1 MKIVVK
7 LGGFAFPL
15 KINEEIIK
23 AFSSRFKEIH
33 EAGHRLAVVTG
44 GGEAARI
51 YINAARNLGASES
64 FCDQLGI
71 LVSRLN
77 AKLILASL
85 NDLAAYKIPES
96 LEEFQNLFSL
106 GKIVVMGGLQPGHST
121 NAVAALIAELIK
133 ADLLI
138 NVTDVDGVY
147 TKDPKE
153 DPKAKLLNE
162 VTIKQL
168 QEILSLNEMK
178 AGKYKLLDLLAIK
191 IIERSKI
198 PIWIINGKN
207 PFNLIK
213 VIKGEKIG
221 TKILS

>member
-15 KINEEIIK
+15 KINEEIINSFALK
-23 AFSSRFKEIH
+23 FKEIH
-33 EAGHRLAVVTG
+33 ETGHKLTVVTG
-44 GGEAARI
+44 GGEAARV
-51 YINAARNLGASES
+51 YINAARKLGASES

-77 AKLILASL
+77 AKLLIASL
-85 NDLAAYKIPES
+85 NDLAAPKIPET
-96 LEEFQNLFSL
+96 LEEFQSL
-106 GKIVVMGGLQPGHST
+106 LPLEKIIVMGGLQPGHST
-121 NAVAALIAELIK
+121 NAVAALIAESIK

-147 TKDPKE
+147 TKDPKK
-153 DPKAKLLNE
+153 DPEAKLLKE
-162 VTIKQL
+162 VNINQL
-168 QEILSLNEMK
+168 QEILSSSEVK
-178 AGKYKLLDLLAIK
+178 AGTYKLLDLLAIK

-198 PIWIINGKN
+198 PTWIINGRN
-207 PFNLIK
+207 PSNLIK

-221 TKILS
+221 TKILT

>member
-15 KINEEIIK
+15 KINEELIK
-23 AFSSRFKEIH
+23 SFALKFREIH
-33 EAGHRLAVVTG
+33 ESGHKLTIVAG

-51 YINAARNLGASES
+51 YINAARKLGASES

-77 AKLILASL
+77 AKLIIASL
-85 NDLAAYKIPES
+85 NELAAPKIPES
-96 LEEFQNLFSL
+96 LDEFQSL
-106 GKIVVMGGLQPGHST
+106 LPLNKIIVMGGLQPGHST

-147 TKDPKE
+147 TKDPRKNP
-153 DPKAKLLNE
+153 DAKLLEE
-162 VTIKQL
+162 VTINQL
-168 QEILSLNEMK
+168 QEILSLNEVK
-178 AGKYKLLDLLAIK
+178 AGTYKLLDFLAIK

-198 PIWIINGKN
+198 PTWIINGKN
-207 PFNLIK
+207 PSNLIK

-221 TKILS
+221 TKILT

>member
-15 KINEEIIK
+15 KIDEEVIK
-23 AFSSRFKEIH
+23 AFALKFKEIYK
-33 EAGHRLAVVTG
+33 AGHKLAIVTG
-44 GGEAARI
+44 GGEAARV

-77 AKLILASL
+77 AKLILTSL
-85 NDLAAYKIPES
+85 NDLAAFKIPES

-153 DPKAKLLNE
+153 DPKAKLLNK
-162 VTIKQL
+162 VTVKQL

-178 AGKYKLLDLLAIK
+178 AGKYKLLDLLALK

-198 PIWIINGKN
+198 PTWIINGKD
-207 PFNLIK
+207 PSNLIK
-213 VIKGEKIG
+213 AIKGEKIG

>member
-15 KINEEIIK
+15 KINEEVIK
-23 AFSSRFKEIH
+23 AFALKFKEIY
-33 EAGHRLAVVTG
+33 EEGYRLAIVAG
-44 GGEAARI
+44 GGEAARV
-51 YINAARNLGASES
+51 YINAARNLGAPES

-77 AKLILASL
+77 AKLILTSL
-85 NDLAAYKIPES
+85 NDLAVFKIPES

-153 DPKAKLLNE
+153 DPEAKLLNE

-178 AGKYKLLDLLAIK
+178 AGKYKLLDLLALK

-198 PIWIINGKN
+198 PTWIINGKN
-207 PFNLIK
+207 PSNLIK